1 MVTKKNITFSLSEKM
16 IQAINLFSD
25 TMNGLSKS
33 AIVSLALYDYFMRK
47 DEFRNNPKFAELIGQ
62 DEIDFYE
69 MKLAKEKAK
78 ENK

>member
-16 IQAINLFSD
+16 IKAINLFSD
-25 TMNGLSKS
+25 TMSGLSKS
-33 AIVSLALYDYFMRK
+33 AIVSLALSDYFMRK

-69 MKLAKEKAK
+69 MKLAREKG
-78 ENK
+78 NQ

>member
-1 MVTKKNITFSLSEKM
+1 MVTKRNVTFSLSEKM

-33 AIVSLALYDYFMRK
+33 TIVALALSDYFMRK